1 MKSAI
6 SINKFLKVVI
16 AAKRAKQLLKG
27 AGALVQSSSPRATR
41 IALEEVDQGLISFE
55 FIPKDPDLRSG
66 SDNRGDRGQDDVGE
80 DGREVTNQA
89 PVTSQTS
96 VVRLGDLDAC
106 FFPIHRCVSLDPKIA
121 CHCSIIGMSV
131 VA

>member
-1 MKSAI
+1 MKPAI

-27 AGALVQSSSPRATR
+27 ARALVQSSSMRATR

-55 FIPKDPDLRSG
+55 FIPKDQDLRSG
-66 SDNRGDRGQDDVGE
+66 SDNRGDRGLDDVGE

-89 PVTSQTS
+89 PV
-96 VVRLGDLDAC
+96 G
-106 FFPIHRCVSLDPKIA
+106 
-121 CHCSIIGMSV
+121 
-131 VA
+131 

>member
-16 AAKRAKQLLKG
+16 ATKRAKQLLKG
-27 AGALVQSSSPRATR
+27 ARALVQSSSTRATR
-41 IALEEVDQGLISFE
+41 IALEEVDQGLIGFE
-55 FIPKDPDLRSG
+55 FIPKGPDLRSG
-66 SDNRGDRGQDDVGE
+66 RDNRGGRGQDDVGE
-80 DGREVTNQA
+80 NGREVTNQA

-96 VVRLGDLDAC
+96 VVRLGDQDAW
-106 FFPIHRCVSLDPKIA
+106 FFPIHRCVSLDPKMA
-121 CHCSIIGMSV
+121 CHCSIIGMSE